1 MLQINEAICSETGQF
16 FVYTDNANQRK
27 QATLKTDSLDDAD
40 YYVDKKIES
49 LMFFRNI
56 TKISEEGKI
65 ICPHCNKV
73 HDS

>member
-1 MLQINEAICSETGQF
+1 
-16 FVYTDNANQRK
+16 
-27 QATLKTDSLDDAD
+27 
-40 YYVDKKIES
+40 
-49 LMFFRNI
+49 MFFRNI